1 MTDDERAAIRAEYP
15 ERQFP
20 AFYLRGELNEAAFRG
35 ALIGAIIGVI
45 AALFGLAWIRE
56 RRNDSL

>member
-20 AFYLRGELNEAAFRG
+20 AFYLRGELN
-35 ALIGAIIGVI
+35 GVI